1 MKKYILFV
9 LLFLFG
15 LAAGAQTIKVEDLS
29 LLPNDLSANTVG
41 TMKKDQ
47 NGETSALIKV
57 VTSDKGFTFD
67 GGSLGVVATEQ
78 HTGEIWVYVPRGSR
92 KITIKHQYYGVLR
105 DYYYPIPIE
114 SGKTYEMLLD
124 LGIGRYVTL
133 SADLAQAQIYV
144 DGEYCGE
151 SPIKKYLT
159 YGHHTIRAIKD
170 RFEGET
176 TATITVGEE
185 KIRMIHVDMHDMSR
199 YYGDVLVSVDNNAD
213 IYYSGNIVGTGTWKT
228 QLHEGSYTIE
238 TRKANSEPAS
248 TSFTIV
254 AQRQNNI
261 KANAPIPH
269 KGWLSIYTR
278 PRTVRATYNGSSK
291 FNLDDAQTSLPVGTY
306 QMEFSRKGYETEYR
320 EYTVRRNEVTHDT
333 VTLQRVT
340 YVKPVAFYFG
350 GAFTVR
356 ALSGISGILGAV
368 FHRHDLQASY
378 TFGLTESDVI
388 YWDGDI
394 NNGTKYA
401 MNSFSLK
408 YGYQFPL
415 MRQLAITPQVG
426 YSYHS
431 LLAKEAQK
439 GNTVYGDGATSHS
452 LTVGAK
458 LLFVP
463 IQHVCLFVAPEY
475 MLGISEDDY
484 FTKITNST
492 NVSASG
498 FAVHGGLLVNF

>member
-9 LLFLFG
+9 LFSLLG
-15 LAAGAQTIKVEDLS
+15 LTAGAQTIKVESLS
-29 LLPNDLSANTVG
+29 LLPNDLSANRVG

-47 NGETSALIKV
+47 NGETAALIKV

-105 DYYYPIPIE
+105 DYYYPVSIE
-114 SGKTYEMLLD
+114 GGKTYEMLLD

-133 SADLAQAQIYV
+133 SADLEKAKIYV

-159 YGHHTIRAIKD
+159 YGHHTIRATKD
-170 RFEGET
+170 RYEGET

-185 KIRMIHVDMHDMSR
+185 KMRMFHVDMHDMSR
-199 YYGDVLVSVDNNAD
+199 YFGDVLVSVDNNAD
-213 IYYSGNIVGTGTWKT
+213 IYFSGNLVGTGTWKT

-248 TSFTIV
+248 TSFTVV
-254 AQRQNNI
+254 AQRENKI
-261 KANAPIPH
+261 VANAPIPH
-269 KGWLSIYTR
+269 TGWLSIYTR
-278 PRTVRATYNGSSK
+278 PRNVRAICNGSWV
-291 FNLDDAQTSLPVGTY
+291 FNLNDTQTSLPVGTY

-320 EYTVRRNEVTHDT
+320 EYTVRRYETTRDT

-350 GAFTVR
+350 GAFTAR

-368 FHRHDLQASY
+368 YHRHDLQASY

-388 YWDGDI
+388 YWDGDV
-394 NNGTKYA
+394 NTATKYK
-401 MNSFSLK
+401 MQTIGVK
-408 YGYQFPL
+408 YGYQIPL
-415 MRQLAITPQVG
+415 MRQLAITPQLG
-426 YSYHS
+426 FNYNYLS
-431 LLAKEAQK
+431 AKAVEK
-439 GNTVYGDGATSHS
+439 GNITYGDKTSS
-452 LTVGAK
+452 SALTLGAK
-458 LLFVP
+458 LVVAP
-463 IQHVCLFVAPEY
+463 IQYLYFFIAPEY
-475 MLGISEDDY
+475 AFALSKDKLFTIIS
-484 FTKITNST
+484 NNT
-492 NVSASG
+492 NVASDG
-498 FAVHGGLLVNF
+498 FAVHVGFLANF